1 MKELLRGLNDKMEEF
16 YKLGAELNKILNKK
30 RIIINGEEFN
40 PNQEAIIKGIDFNE
54 WIVEITCIN
63 TIDNEGNWY
72 DYFDIVD
79 LFKDNLQVIIKE

>member
-1 MKELLRGLNDKMEEF
+1 MKELLRELNDKMEEF
-16 YKLGAELNKILNKK
+16 YKLGGELNKVLHKK

-40 PNQEAIIKGIDFNE
+40 PNQEAIIEGIDLDK

-72 DYFDIVD
+72 DWFDITD
-79 LFKDNLQVIIKE
+79 LFENNLTSVIKE